1 MNSLAVEIDML
12 KDQIDQEKEAF
23 ESELQALAEEQA
35 VREKEKVMRA
45 EVDQS
50 RIFELEKMV
59 EKEEELKNLST
70 KEYLRLRYELQENEK
85 EIKRINETMET
96 SLDLVKKQYFDT
108 KNLAKIETK
117 EEERQGDK
125 KTNEFSYKFR
135 SQVIKR
141 EESLQVIKEQYAD
154 LQSQY
159 SEKIDEL
166 EQKITNMT
174 QSYKDLEEKRRIS
187 KNKLNRE
194 IDQLQE
200 RLQKLEMENRAKNN
214 LKVKK
219 NQEK

>member
-1 MNSLAVEIDML
+1 
-12 KDQIDQEKEAF
+12 
-23 ESELQALAEEQA
+23 
-35 VREKEKVMRA
+35 MRA

-96 SLDLVKKQYFDT
+96 SLDLVKIQYFDT

>member
-1 MNSLAVEIDML
+1 MFNENL
-12 KDQIDQEKEAF
+12 KIKKSDQLDQEKEAF

>member
-1 MNSLAVEIDML
+1 
-12 KDQIDQEKEAF
+12 
-23 ESELQALAEEQA
+23 
-35 VREKEKVMRA
+35 
-45 EVDQS
+45 
-50 RIFELEKMV
+50 
-59 EKEEELKNLST
+59 
-70 KEYLRLRYELQENEK
+70 
-85 EIKRINETMET
+85 MET

-187 KNKLNRE
+187 KNKLKSGLFTGSNT
-194 IDQLQE
+194 
-200 RLQKLEMENRAKNN
+200 
-214 LKVKK
+214 LKH
-219 NQEK
+219 

>member
-12 KDQIDQEKEAF
+12 KDQLDQEKEAF